1 MTFSDMLKSR
11 ANRRMVLALGILVA
25 TGPTAVYAKPAAKIA
40 PKSARG
46 EPQRVL
52 FVCQFGTVK
61 SALARELF
69 RRRAAYRGI
78 KVAVISRGI
87 TPEPHL
93 SPVVGNQL
101 RAERID
107 LDRDPLKKLTRSDMK
122 ASDIIVI
129 FNPLPAPMRR
139 ARMRD
144 WSDTPSV
151 NDAYESARVELDR
164 RIDLLLDELAK
175 PRG

>member
-1 MTFSDMLKSR
+1 MIFFEMLKSP
-11 ANRRMVLALGILVA
+11 ANRRMVLALGLLVA
-25 TGPTAVYAKPAAKIA
+25 TGPTVSNA
-40 PKSARG
+40 KSARG

-69 RRRAAYRGI
+69 RRRAADRGI
-78 KVAVISRGI
+78 KVAVMSRGI

-93 SPVVGNQL
+93 SAAVGNQL

-107 LDRDPLKKLTRSDMK
+107 LDRDPLKRLTRADMK

-129 FNPLPAPMRR
+129 FNPLPASMRT

-151 NDAYESARVELDR
+151 NEAYPSARVEFDR
-164 RIDLLLDELAK
+164 RIDLLLDEIAK
-175 PRG
+175 PRR